1 MKSKIFQLMLL
12 FGALTV
18 SFAAHA
24 ADVNNKNNVKD
35 DNGRVASS
43 SACDVVILT

>member
-24 ADVNNKNNVKD
+24 ADVNK
-35 DNGRVASS
+35 
-43 SACDVVILT
+43 TM

>member
-18 SFAAHA
+18 SFAAQA
-24 ADVNNKNNVKD
+24 ADVNNKNNE
-35 DNGRVASS
+35 RSS
-43 SACDVVILT
+43 LRQNIWAMPLKARP